1 MSNSFYEE
9 SENDEVFS
17 IFPSDNSLPYT
28 NYELKVD
35 YDISLCPSL
44 DDFCNKSTSVS
55 KSATK
60 TKQDEPKKAQIFANK
75 KIFNVIYPD
84 INENNLEKRSES
96 DESLSEKEDY
106 SEYLKK
112 KRSKNKQNRYT
123 NKHEILKNISRNF
136 FNTYLINFLNKTL
149 KGKGNFPLIKKF
161 PSCLVSNVTEKFMCE
176 TLNMT
181 LGQILS
187 KIGITYT
194 DIEESEIN
202 KILNTKKISE
212 LYEDY
217 LNSNEYRNKIKKL
230 KEKHKSQNDYIK
242 KYIAFSKHF
251 LEQFLIIDL

>member
-1 MSNSFYEE
+1 MSNSFNEE
-9 SENDEVFS
+9 RENDEVLS
-17 IFPSDNSLPYT
+17 IFPSDNSLPYP

-35 YDISLCPSL
+35 YNINLFPF
-44 DDFCNKSTSVS
+44 DDFCNKSTEFV
-55 KSATK
+55 TRI
-60 TKQDEPKKAQIFANK
+60 KQDESEKAQIFGNK
-75 KIFNVIYPD
+75 KIFNVIYTD
-84 INENNLEKRSES
+84 INENNLEKRFES

-112 KRSKNKQNRYT
+112 KRSKNRQNRYT
-123 NKHEILKNISRNF
+123 NKDLILQNISRNF

-161 PSCLVSNVTEKFMCE
+161 PSCLVSNVTKKFMYE

-242 KYIAFSKHF
+242 KYIAFSKRF